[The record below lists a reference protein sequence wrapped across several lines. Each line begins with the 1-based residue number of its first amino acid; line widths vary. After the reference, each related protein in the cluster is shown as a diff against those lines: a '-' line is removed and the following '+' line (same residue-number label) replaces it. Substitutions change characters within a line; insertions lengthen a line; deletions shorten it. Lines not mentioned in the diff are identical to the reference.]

1 MLSVL
6 LNQTANDFHACKMLI
21 ITSFTIYIDDKSPA
35 GLLFLNVI
43 CSGLL
48 ATSPGGT

>member
-6 LNQTANDFHACKMLI
+6 LNQKANYFHACNVLI
-21 ITSFTIYIDDKSPA
+21 ITSFTIDIDGKSPA

-48 ATSPGGT
+48 ATSPRGT